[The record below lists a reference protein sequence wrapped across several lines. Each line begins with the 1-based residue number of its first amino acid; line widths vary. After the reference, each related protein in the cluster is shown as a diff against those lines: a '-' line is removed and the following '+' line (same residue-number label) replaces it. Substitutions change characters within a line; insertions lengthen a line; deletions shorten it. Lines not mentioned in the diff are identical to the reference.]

1 MRALNSAGCPD
12 SRCRGCRD
20 ERFSRGPLRPERQE
34 APPLQQRVQHAF
46 GSGAGHCCARDRSR
60 HSAREGV
67 RPAEGAYGHCA
78 GDNGR
83 VANAAIRDPRWIVL
97 SHYRLDYPRH
107 LLLSG
112 LAGLPIDHAA
122 GGIRRLATGK
132 NHFATDGHRPAR
144 GGSSGGEQGSQR
156 GCADVRGG
164 VHRCAWE
171 LALADVDPRS
181 AVIDCTMDPALALP
195 ARRISDLLSSGLGA
209 RAKSSRET
217 MDQPRVDPDQE
228 LVKRTQSGDAGAF
241 DELVIKYTPR
251 LYGLVYNM
259 TSNHEDTNDLLQ
271 DIFAKAYRAIRG
283 FRGKSSFYTWV
294 HSIAVNMTLNFLKK
308 RGRRFQLSLDDVDA
322 SIQNDKE
329 FLESTATSSPVR
341 EADLSELQRRLNEA
355 MMKLSDEHRA
365 VVTMFHIQ
373 GMPHAEISKILR
385 VSEGT
390 VRSRLFYAN
399 RQLQNYLDEFRK
411 NPVS

>member
-1 MRALNSAGCPD
+1 MNPS
-12 SRCRGCRD
+12 
-20 ERFSRGPLRPERQE
+20 
-34 APPLQQRVQHAF
+34 V
-46 GSGAGHCCARDRSR
+46 
-60 HSAREGV
+60 
-67 RPAEGAYGHCA
+67 
-78 GDNGR
+78 
-83 VANAAIRDPRWIVL
+83 
-97 SHYRLDYPRH
+97 
-107 LLLSG
+107 
-112 LAGLPIDHAA
+112 
-122 GGIRRLATGK
+122 
-132 NHFATDGHRPAR
+132 
-144 GGSSGGEQGSQR
+144 
-156 GCADVRGG
+156 
-164 VHRCAWE
+164 
-171 LALADVDPRS
+171 
-181 AVIDCTMDPALALP
+181 ALP
-195 ARRISDLLSSGLGA
+195 ARRISDLLSSGLEA
-209 RAKSSRET
+209 RVKAKRQR
-217 MDQPRVDPDQE
+217 MDKPRTDEDQQ
-228 LVKRTQSGDAGAF
+228 LVARTQSGDPGAF
-241 DELVIKYTPR
+241 DQLVVKYTPR

-271 DIFAKAYRAIRG
+271 DVFSKAYKAIRG

-329 FLESTATSSPVR
+329 FLELTATSSPVR

-411 NPVS
+411 NPVA